1 MKRSLILMLA
11 LLIVGWTQVARA
23 GVDELKKLYA
33 KSRVQYFQLELSES
47 EKTLDKAIAMIKS
60 ESLSGAFVA
69 RVYILRG
76 VVAFINK
83 KDKDAAKNWMVQGL
97 KLDRKAKIDSD
108 IITPDLETLFQEAV
122 KSLPKVHK
130 KIPFKLSHT
139 PPTRATPGKSLSL
152 VVTALGEPTF
162 RVLVYYRNAELPIFT
177 KIEMLPGS
185 DNRYVATV
193 PKDLLVGDYLYYY
206 FEIQH
211 DTQGVVARAGT
222 ESRPYK
228 IRLDGKVITGPGT
241 KRKKGI
247 DDKIVNISL
256 SIGTGGG
263 YIARNKSVR
272 KIGDENIT
280 VNPGFAFTPL
290 HILTEIG
297 FMIGTAWEIALFYRL
312 QVIELAHAGGVKAKW
327 YVKDNRPLRVYLAVG
342 VGGGQVRHTVNL
354 DPAVPNFVDT
364 TKSGLGQAGLGAGLI
379 YNFTPMV
386 GILFEVY
393 NAYYFP
399 QFAAQIDVQAGV
411 QLSF

>member
-1 MKRSLILMLA
+1 MKRSLIVMLA
-11 LLIVGWTQVARA
+11 LLVVCWTQVARA

-33 KSRVQYFQLELSES
+33 KSRTQYFQLELSES
-47 EKTLDKAIAMIKS
+47 EKTLDQALQMIKS
-60 ESLSGAFVA
+60 ENLTDSFVA

-83 KDKDAAKNWMVQGL
+83 KDRDAAKRWMLQGL
-97 KLDRKAKIDSD
+97 KVDRKAKIDAD
-108 IITPDLETLFQEAV
+108 IITPDLEAIFKEA
-122 KSLPKVHK
+122 KQALPPERK
-130 KIPFKLSHT
+130 KIPFKLTHT
-139 PPTRATPGKSLSL
+139 PPRNVVPGHSLSL
-152 VVTALGEPTF
+152 VVHAQGEPTF

-177 KIEMLPGS
+177 KIEMLAGS
-185 DNRYVATV
+185 GNQYVATV

-222 ESRPYK
+222 ESQPFK
-228 IRLDGKVITGPGT
+228 VRLDGKAPTPEK
-241 KRKKGI
+241 KRPKGI
-247 DDKIVNISL
+247 DNKIVNIAI

-263 YIARNKSVR
+263 YIAKNKSVR
-272 KIGDENIT
+272 KIGDEHIT

-290 HILTEIG
+290 HIITEIG
-297 FMIGTAWEIALFYRL
+297 FMIGTAWEISAFYRL

-364 TKSGLGQAGLGAGLI
+364 TKSGLGHAGLGAGLL

-386 GILFEVY
+386 GILFEVF
-393 NAYYFP
+393 NSYYFP
-399 QFAAQIDVQAGV
+399 QFAAQIDVQAGI